1 MPASATITGMATR
14 VPALVVTGF
23 LGSGKTTLLRRLIEG
38 QPGVR
43 FAVVVNE
50 FGETGFDGALIAA
63 QCADVIEL
71 VNGCV
76 CCRVGDDFVPTLEKI
91 IEREMPPD
99 AILIETSGLALPQPV
114 IEAFQFPTLM
124 ARTRLS
130 GVVTV
135 ADAGQILSGTFDAAL
150 SRLSGPPTPGHR
162 PSALHGGTDGTDDPV
177 DELFEDQLRAADIV
191 IVSKT
196 DLGDGHGAALQ
207 RLRQLL
213 PQTVAVES
221 GVSLDPASLL
231 KIAAGPRARHELEDH
246 DHDDFVAF
254 TLDLGMINDR
264 QSLAKAVAGLMRDH
278 KLLRVKGF
286 VAIRG
291 KSERFVVQATPGSTI
306 VTQDGVFVGPATTR
320 LVVIGH
326 TGLDQTT
333 IENHLRRAA
342 E

>member
-1 MPASATITGMATR
+1 MPQR

-50 FGETGFDGALIAA
+50 FGETGFDGALIAS

-76 CCRVGDDFVPTLEKI
+76 CCRVGEDFVPTLEKI
-91 IEREMPPD
+91 IERDMPPEV
-99 AILIETSGLALPQPV
+99 ILIETSGLALPQPV
-114 IEAFQFPTLM
+114 IEAFEFPTLK
-124 ARTRLS
+124 ARTRLA
-130 GVVTV
+130 GVVTL

-150 SRLSGPPTPGHR
+150 SRLSGPATPGHR

-196 DLGDGHGAALQ
+196 DLGDGQGTALR
-207 RLRQLL
+207 RLRQVL
-213 PQTVAVES
+213 PDTIAIES
-221 GVSLDPASLL
+221 GVALDPASLM
-231 KIAAGPRARHELEDH
+231 KIAAGPRARHALEDH

-254 TLDLGMINDR
+254 SLDLGRINDR
-264 QSLAKAVAGLMRDH
+264 QALAKAVAGLMRDH
-278 KLLRVKGF
+278 RLLRVKGF
-286 VAIRG
+286 VAIQER
-291 KSERFVVQATPGSTI
+291 SERFVLQATPGSTI
-306 VTQDGVFVGPATTR
+306 VTQEGVFVGTATTR
-320 LVVIGH
+320 LVVIGP
-326 TGLDQTT
+326 TGLDRMT
-333 IENHLRRAA
+333 IETDLRRAA
-342 E
+342 Q